1 MRARLV
7 DFCSFLAVKY
17 PTKLLLL
24 FLFFAFFL
32 FFGRVGQLKL
42 RVKFTLTVKIKVCNF
57 LNSSHIFLFGSSKVQ
72 V

>member
-17 PTKLLLL
+17 PTKLLWLLL

-32 FFGRVGQLKL
+32 FFEKFGQIEVMYYMMTDVIGFGRV
-42 RVKFTLTVKIKVCNF
+42 
-57 LNSSHIFLFGSSKVQ
+57 NS
-72 V
+72 